1 MTDALDPMLPFCA
14 VCRTRVASVERV
26 FDPAAN
32 RGLGAHT
39 LIARCHGECD
49 VVDISDADLLAMV
62 PNTLRAGVAF
72 TRGGCIGR
80 ATHDAAAGELVELD
94 LRDSAF
100 RAPRP
105 YVARDGYRFGADHGD
120 TPNGPRTPQLNG
132 SLAFRVSSS
141 SRRPRTR

>member
-1 MTDALDPMLPFCA
+1 MTDAPDPLLPFCA

-39 LIARCHGECD
+39 LIARCHGDCD

-62 PNTLRAGVAF
+62 PNSLRAGVAF
-72 TRGGCIGR
+72 QRGRCI
-80 ATHDAAAGELVELD
+80 ELARHELD

-105 YVARDGYRFGADHGD
+105 YVARDGFRYGADHGD
-120 TPNGPRTPQLNG
+120 TPNGPRTAQLNG